1 VRSNKKKIELPGL
14 CYSDALIGSNHHFCL
29 LGLFFIRS
37 HGIWAGNPRYNCV
50 RWFASCNLIATFKV
64 ENFAIWHKFKQSRT
78 FSYRDYTH
86 RIFCGKNS
94 VVRLTKSRK
103 KPPPRFAKWGW
114 RPQHA
119 NLPVWQVQIRAS
131 KPQCVHSR
139 RPPPCATTEKTEIP
153 IDNRIF
159 AFDTGMHAC
168 AVRSISV
175 DRTPETGGGGGI
187 RSVGGGNL
195 LNDEHD
201 PNNVTKAASSD
212 QERITGGRWRRR

>member
-1 VRSNKKKIELPGL
+1 MGMAAPTRQFGK
-14 CYSDALIGSNHHFCL
+14 C
-29 LGLFFIRS
+29 
-37 HGIWAGNPRYNCV
+37 
-50 RWFASCNLIATFKV
+50 
-64 ENFAIWHKFKQSRT
+64 KFGRQNRNVGT
-78 FSYRDYTH
+78 V
-86 RIFCGKNS
+86 G
-94 VVRLTKSRK
+94 
-103 KPPPRFAKWGW
+103 
-114 RPQHA
+114 
-119 NLPVWQVQIRAS
+119 
-131 KPQCVHSR
+131 
-139 RPPPCATTEKTEIP
+139 CATTEKTEIP

>member
-1 VRSNKKKIELPGL
+1 MA
-14 CYSDALIGSNHHFCL
+14 ALT
-29 LGLFFIRS
+29 RK
-37 HGIWAGNPRYNCV
+37 
-50 RWFASCNLIATFKV
+50 FASLANR
-64 ENFAIWHKFKQSRT
+64 KFGRQNRNVCT
-78 FSYRDYTH
+78 V
-86 RIFCGKNS
+86 G
-94 VVRLTKSRK
+94 
-103 KPPPRFAKWGW
+103 
-114 RPQHA
+114 
-119 NLPVWQVQIRAS
+119 
-131 KPQCVHSR
+131 
-139 RPPPCATTEKTEIP
+139 CATTEKTEIP

>member
-1 VRSNKKKIELPGL
+1 MAAPTRK
-14 CYSDALIGSNHHFCL
+14 
-29 LGLFFIRS
+29 
-37 HGIWAGNPRYNCV
+37 
-50 RWFASCNLIATFKV
+50 FASLAS
-64 ENFAIWHKFKQSRT
+64 A
-78 FSYRDYTH
+78 
-86 RIFCGKNS
+86 NS
-94 VVRLTKSRK
+94 GVKTAVCAQLE
-103 KPPPRFAKWGW
+103 
-114 RPQHA
+114 
-119 NLPVWQVQIRAS
+119 
-131 KPQCVHSR
+131 
-139 RPPPCATTEKTEIP
+139 PPPCATTEKTEIP